1 MTLNILPSSARNAI
15 SAPRSPQPENDD
27 TIDLFA
33 VFRTL
38 WRGKL
43 MILLTTIAA
52 VLMGGA
58 YVFFLATPIYNA
70 TSVVM
75 LESRQV
81 SVTGLDSVL
90 GQLGSDS
97 SAVSTEVEVLRGRT
111 LMGRIVDELNLTA
124 DPEFNT
130 ALRAPGPVD
139 RLKAAIMGDEPPV
152 VDRDA
157 QVISERDAT
166 VTTLLSSIQ
175 IRNVPSSLVFQ
186 ITVSSTSARKS
197 AEIADTIARLY
208 IDDQLRTRFEAT
220 EAATVW
226 LTDQVAEL
234 RIAFEA
240 AESKVREFQSTTS
253 VINAETV
260 AALDRQ
266 VKESRRRIEQ
276 LEGQIAALDNQLE
289 RIAMAI
295 GPVGKAVAAG
305 GDLLARLA
313 QNATQGDAA
322 AVAEF
327 DTQLARIVAQLG
339 QDRERLMQQLSSLQ
353 AAERTLV
360 ADIDRQSQDL
370 IKLEQLQREAE
381 SSRLL
386 YEYFQTRLKETSAQ
400 QGIQKADSRI
410 LSDAVIP
417 NSAAAPRKSLTLM
430 LAGVLGLMSGM
441 ALVLLRE
448 MQANRIRSAGELED
462 LTGRVVL
469 AQVPQVSEKNR
480 RGVLAYLQKNPTSA
494 PAEAIRN
501 LRTSIL
507 LSSVDGAP
515 KVIAMTSSVPGEGK
529 TTTTLALA
537 QNLTAMGRK
546 VLVIEGDVRI
556 CTLNQY
562 FDPSTEGST
571 ILKALSGEVTLAE
584 AVRQVPGVGDL
595 LLAEKVAVNG
605 ADLFSSDRFV
615 KLIATARSRYDMVLI
630 DTPPVLVVPDAKVI
644 AQQADT
650 TVFVV
655 HWDRTDRDQVTE
667 ALHQLDLV
675 NIRVAGLVLSQVSP
689 EGIRRYGY
697 GSSYGAYASYGAK
710 YYTQG

>member
-1 MTLNILPSSARNAI
+1 VTLNILPSSARTAI
-15 SAPRSPQPENDD
+15 SAPRAPQPETDD
-27 TIDLFA
+27 TIDLIA

-43 MILLTTIAA
+43 TILLATIVA
-52 VLMGGA
+52 VVLGGA
-58 YVFFLATPIYNA
+58 YAFFLATPIYNA

-75 LESRQV
+75 LESRQG
-81 SVTGLDSVL
+81 SITGLDSVL

-97 SAVSTEVEVLRGRT
+97 SAVNTEVEVLRGRT
-111 LMGRIVDELNLTA
+111 LIGRIVDELNLTA

-130 ALRAPGPVD
+130 ALRDPGPID
-139 RLKAAIMGDEPPV
+139 RLKAAILGTESPLDGAA
-152 VDRDA
+152 RA
-157 QVISERDAT
+157 TAERDAT
-166 VTTLLSSIQ
+166 VTTLLGNIQ

-186 ITVSSTSARKS
+186 ITVSSTSALKS
-197 AEIADTIARLY
+197 ARIADTIARLY

-220 EAATVW
+220 ETATTW
-226 LTDQVAEL
+226 LTDQVADL
-234 RIAFEA
+234 RVAFET
-240 AESKVREFQSTTS
+240 AEEKVREFQSTTS
-253 VINAETV
+253 LIDAETL

-266 VKESRRRIEQ
+266 LKESRRRIEQ
-276 LEGQIAALDNQLE
+276 LEGQVTALDSQLE
-289 RIAMAI
+289 RIAMAA
-295 GPVGKAVAAG
+295 GPIAKAAAAG
-305 GDLLARLA
+305 GDQLARLA
-313 QNATQGDAA
+313 QSASEGDAA
-322 AVAEF
+322 AAAEF
-327 DTQLARIVAQLG
+327 DVQLG
-339 QDRERLMQQLSSLQ
+339 RAFGQLQQDRERLMQQLSSLQ
-353 AAERTLV
+353 TAEQTLV
-360 ADIDRQSQDL
+360 SDIDRQSQDL
-370 IKLEQLQREAE
+370 IKLQQLQREAE

-400 QGIQKADSRI
+400 QGIQTADSRI

-417 NSAAAPRKSLTLM
+417 HVAAAPRKSLTLM
-430 LAGVLGLMSGM
+430 LAAVLGLMSGM

-469 AQVPQVSEKNR
+469 AQVPQVSERNR

-515 KVIAMTSSVPGEGK
+515 KVVAMTSSVPGEGK

-562 FDPSTEGST
+562 FDPSSEGST

-584 AVRQVPGVGDL
+584 AVRHIPGVGDL

-605 ADLFSSDRFV
+605 ADLFSSDRFA
-615 KLIATARSRYDMVLI
+615 KLIATARNRYDMVLI

-644 AQQADT
+644 AQQVDT

-655 HWDRTDRDQVTE
+655 HWDRTDRNQVTE

-710 YYTQG
+710 YYTSG